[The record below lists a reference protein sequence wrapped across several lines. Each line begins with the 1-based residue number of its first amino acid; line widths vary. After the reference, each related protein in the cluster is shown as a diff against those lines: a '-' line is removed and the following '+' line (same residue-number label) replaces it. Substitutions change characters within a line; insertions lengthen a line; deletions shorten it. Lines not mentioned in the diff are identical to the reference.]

1 MPGLQSSA
9 RTLRPNEVTLTT
21 RVDETTGWKSHQQFS
36 RIDTVHFLAQHVN
49 EFRIYNT
56 TGGTAPDHLYTIRL
70 IFNFIAKTKKAP

>member
-21 RVDETTGWKSHQQFS
+21 RVDETTGWKSHQRFS
-36 RIDTVHFLAQHVN
+36 RIDTVHFLAQHGN

-56 TGGTAPDHLYTIRL
+56 TGGAAADRLYTIRL
-70 IFNFIAKTKKAP
+70 IFNFIAKTKNAP